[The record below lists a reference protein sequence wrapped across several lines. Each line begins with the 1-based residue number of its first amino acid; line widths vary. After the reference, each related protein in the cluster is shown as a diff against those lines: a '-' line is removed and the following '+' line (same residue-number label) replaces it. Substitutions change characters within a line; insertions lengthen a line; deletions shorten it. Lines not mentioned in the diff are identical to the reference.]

1 MNFVLSAHAKEKI
14 EKRKIPVE
22 LIDIVFR
29 NPQQSFRQDDLTVL
43 QSIVETKGKNYL
55 LRLFVNTLKE
65 PNIIITVYLTN
76 KISKYWKK

>member
-65 PNIIITVYLTN
+65 PNVIVTVYLTN